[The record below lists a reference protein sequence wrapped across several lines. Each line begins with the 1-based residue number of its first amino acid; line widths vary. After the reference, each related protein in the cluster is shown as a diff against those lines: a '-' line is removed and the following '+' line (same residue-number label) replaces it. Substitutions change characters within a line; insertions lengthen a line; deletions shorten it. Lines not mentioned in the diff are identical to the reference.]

1 MMRLLRGHRVAV
13 VGTGISTAVVG
24 TIITALLLLAP
35 EPPGA
40 EYQLFIPAVTRQPTS
55 LKRGLATHHPEVAA
69 DVGLLGVTWRYN
81 WLADI
86 PTAPGVESVPMVYS
100 AKVLVQLLTGA
111 RRIGGDSSYLMGFN
125 EPDRSAQANLTPAE
139 AVAPWLL
146 LERIYPDRLLV
157 SPAPSHLHPEWL
169 AEFRTVFTKAVG
181 RPPRFDVLAV
191 HCYFAN
197 DASGCRAVIEQA
209 AGYARD
215 WNIEGGVWVT
225 EFGPVCS
232 AEGFDTTMAES
243 EASEFVQWLE
253 AHPQVTRYAWFPAR
267 LDGSE
272 YWHPNLRDW
281 AVLVDGEGLT
291 RWGQVYVGAIGD

>member
-13 VGTGISTAVVG
+13 VGTGIGTAVIGAV
-24 TIITALLLLAP
+24 ITTLLLLAP
-35 EPPGA
+35 EPPSA
-40 EYQLFIPAVTRQPTS
+40 EYWLFIPAVVRQSTS
-55 LKRGLATHHPEVAA
+55 KRGLATHHPEVTA
-69 DVGLLGVTWRYN
+69 DAGLLGASWRYN

-86 PTAPGVESVPMVYS
+86 PTAPGVESVPMIYS
-100 AKVLVQLLTGA
+100 ARVLVHLLTSA
-111 RRIGGDSSYLMGFN
+111 RRIGGDSPYLMGFN

-139 AVAPWLL
+139 AVEAWLL
-146 LERIYPDRLLV
+146 LERMYPNRLLV

-169 AEFRTVFTKAVG
+169 AEFRSAFITAVG
-181 RPPRFDVLAV
+181 RPPRFDALAI

-197 DASGCRAVIEQA
+197 DASGCRAVIEQVA
-209 AGYARD
+209 EYAQAWD
-215 WNIEGGVWVT
+215 IKGGVWVT
-225 EFGPVCS
+225 EFGPACS
-232 AEGFDTTMAES
+232 AEGFDTTMAEI
-243 EASEFVQWLE
+243 EARAFVQWLE

-272 YWHPNLRDW
+272 YWHPNLKDW